1 MDELKKGL
9 IKLTDA
15 EKRALEASNIELEKE
30 GKMLPNVTTG
40 PNGLK
45 KPFSK
50 VDVDLMEV
58 AERVQNA
65 EYAQRYIR
73 DGMRILQGG
82 FVYDDGTQR
91 FSSSDES
98 LKCYFP
104 VVSFPPELQEEVQSD
119 NLKEEAIALDLS
131 EQSIK
136 IETGQGNEPKT
147 GATQH
152 TSEDKDFAQK
162 ESQNDVY
169 ATGEVLFVPQYGIEI
184 QLLEIQKTYTDD
196 GKSAFASYIF
206 LVKTWCGHQEI
217 EVPGNKLLELDW
229 LKRAADGLLY
239 LEAKVADKIK
249 KQLILFIQKNTARQ
263 TRRYKGGGWK
273 KVGNIWGYVL
283 ASGIINGPDYPIIG
297 SKDYEFPPR
306 VEGGEAEICYKIFEM
321 MSICQNP
328 AIMLILMLY
337 VQLSF
342 LSTIFSLAGAAVKF
356 ILALVGETNS
366 RKTTLALLLAKV
378 FVANEKLPDAT
389 FSATLGGIETAVYEC
404 GDRCM
409 ILDDMKP
416 GATKTE
422 NKEMAKKLELVTRL
436 FGDRTPNRRMV
447 GYGSDDGFQ
456 VGGGCI
462 VTGEY
467 IDGVESSRTR
477 RVNIFITRN
486 EVNNELLSQFQEINY
501 WSTYLYYWLSYITLE
516 IDGVIKFIRSEFC
529 RLRKQG
535 KFKIDRRNDQFAQLS
550 ISLWL
555 FLKYAV
561 DCGVLSSDDAGKKYY
576 EMQDM
581 ILAVLRQNEEETK
594 SQSILAIMLEG
605 FYNYAR
611 QYAEPM
617 GLMETNTEKIYQDEK
632 FFFVSIEVFLAI
644 ANKYAEK
651 IGASVALP
659 SARLLPKMLEEE
671 NIIEVKKEGDKI
683 RRTLH
688 LPGHATSARF
698 LWISKDN
705 LEMYIRQIEQ

>member
-15 EKRALEASNIELEKE
+15 EKKALEASNMELEKE

-50 VDVDLMEV
+50 VDDDLMEV

-65 EYAQRYIR
+65 EYVQRYIR
-73 DGMRILQGG
+73 DGRDILQGG
-82 FVYDDGTQR
+82 FIYEDGTQK
-91 FSSSDES
+91 FSSSDANFQCYLPVES
-98 LKCYFP
+98 SP
-104 VVSFPPELQEEVQSD
+104 MESQEEVQSD
-119 NLKEEAIALDLS
+119 NVKEEDITLDLS

-136 IETGQGNEPKT
+136 TETDQGNEPKT
-147 GATQH
+147 ATTPH

-162 ESQNDVY
+162 DVY
-169 ATGEVLFVPQYGIEI
+169 ITGEVLFVPQYGIEI

-249 KQLILFIQKNTARQ
+249 KQLILFIQKNTVRQ
-263 TRRYKGGGWK
+263 TRRYEGGGWK
-273 KVGNIWGYVL
+273 KVENMWGYVL
-283 ASGIINGPDYPIIG
+283 ARGIINRTDYSIIG
-297 SKDYEFPPR
+297 GKDYEFPPR
-306 VEGGEAEICYKIFEM
+306 VEGGEAEICHKIFEM

-328 AIMLILMLY
+328 AIMLILMFY

-342 LSTIFSLAGAAVKF
+342 LSTIFSFAGAAVKF
-356 ILALVGETNS
+356 IVTLVGETNS

-389 FSATLGGIETAVYEC
+389 FSATLGGIEMAVYEC
-404 GDRCM
+404 IDRCM

-436 FGDRTPNRRMV
+436 FGDRTPKKRMV
-447 GYGSDDGFQ
+447 GYGSDGEFQ

-462 VTGEY
+462 VTGEH

-477 RVNIFITRN
+477 RVNVAITRN
-486 EVNNELLSQFQEINY
+486 EVNNELLSEFQETNY
-501 WSTYLYYWLSYITLE
+501 WSSYLYYWLSYITLK
-516 IDGVIKFIRSEFC
+516 IDDAIKFIKSEFGQ
-529 RLRKQG
+529 LRKQG

-550 ISLWL
+550 ISASL
-555 FLKYAV
+555 FLSYAV
-561 DCGVLSSDDAGKKYY
+561 ECGVLSLDDAKQKYI

-581 ILAVLRQNEEETK
+581 IFEVLCQNEEETK
-594 SQSILAIMLEG
+594 AESVLGIMLEA
-605 FYNYAR
+605 FYNHAQ

-617 GLMETNTEKIYQDEK
+617 GLMGTNTEKIYQDEN
-632 FFFVSIEVFLAI
+632 FFFVSIEVFLTI

-659 SARLLPKMLEEE
+659 SARLLPKMLDEE

-688 LPGHATSARF
+688 LPGHATSTRF

-705 LEMYIRQIEQ
+705 LEMYIHQIEQ